1 MNKKNYWLRVLPK
14 LLLDKMF
21 KQIGIGIDI
30 VDVEKFEKIKFEKKP
45 KFYENMFLPSEIKYC
60 LKFKNPYE
68 RFAGKFAIKEATI
81 KAINEN
87 IQMLDIETKHTKS
100 KPTLKIKKNKKY
112 QFHVSLS
119 HDKKIAVA
127 VVISFDATKA
137 NF

>member
-1 MNKKNYWLRVLPK
+1 
-14 LLLDKMF
+14 MF

-45 KFYENMFLPSEIKYC
+45 KFYEKIFLPSEIKYC
-60 LKFKNPYE
+60 LKYKNPYE

-87 IQMLDIETKHTKS
+87 IQMLDIVTKHTKS
-100 KPTLKIKKNKKY
+100 KPTLKIYNNEKY

-127 VVISFDATKA
+127 VVISFNVTKT